1 VPTSAP
7 DPDLQ
12 PIDDVLPTDGAN
24 LRLLICG
31 INPGVASARTNR
43 HYAGPGNRFW
53 PALSAS
59 GLVPHP
65 VGPDDQHL
73 LPGWGIGMTNLVAR
87 PSARATEVTAAELR
101 AGGERLLA
109 FLAQHRPVV
118 TAVLGVTTFRIAFG
132 QPTAQRG
139 PQPDRPDLW
148 VLDNPSGLNAHTS
161 VTALATA
168 LAAAGRAA
176 GLDPAR

>member
-1 VPTSAP
+1 M
-7 DPDLQ
+7 Q
-12 PIDDVLPTDGAN
+12 PIDDVLPADDAD
-24 LRLLICG
+24 LRLLVCG

-65 VGPDDQHL
+65 VGPEDQHL

-87 PSARATEVTAAELR
+87 PSARAAEVTREELR
-101 AGGERLLA
+101 AGGRRLLA
-109 FLAQHRPVV
+109 FVAEHRPAV

-132 QPTAQRG
+132 QPRAQRG

-148 VLDNPSGLNAHTS
+148 LLDNPSGLNAHAT
-161 VTALATA
+161 VPVLAAA
-168 LAAAGRAA
+168 LAAAGHAA
-176 GLDPAR
+176 GLSVTGSH